1 MTTRR
6 IVITGSFDNLR
17 SRDAR
22 LLQEA
27 SAQGPVHVLLWSD
40 IMIRTLDGSAPHFPQ
55 AERLYFLQAIRY
67 VHRVTVITGP
77 DQHAIPDIDRLKPDV
92 WVVGQGT
99 DHPQKR
105 AFCDAAGLAYHVVP
119 DDRLHGFP
127 IPPPEQPL
135 NPARKTVIA
144 TGSFDWLHSGHVRF
158 FEEASALGNLIVA
171 VGHDANLRLLKGE
184 GHPLFAQDERRYMVH
199 AIRFVAQTVITSGHG
214 WLDAEP
220 EIYRLQ
226 PDIYI
231 VNEDGDKP
239 EKQAF
244 CKAHGIEYVVLKRAP
259 KDGLPP
265 RSSTTLRGF

>member
-1 MTTRR
+1 M
-6 IVITGSFDNLR
+6 GSFDNLR
-17 SRDAR
+17 SRDVR

-27 SAQGPVHVLLWSD
+27 SALGPVHVLLWPD
-40 IMIRTLDGSAPHFPQ
+40 AMIRALDGSAPHFPQ

-77 DQHAIPDIDRLKPDV
+77 DQHTIPDMDHLKPDV
-92 WVVGQGT
+92 WVVDQGT

-199 AIRFVAQTVITSGHG
+199 AIRFVTQTVITSGHG

-226 PDIYI
+226 PDIYV

-244 CKAHGIEYVVLKRAP
+244 CEAHGIEYVVLKRAP